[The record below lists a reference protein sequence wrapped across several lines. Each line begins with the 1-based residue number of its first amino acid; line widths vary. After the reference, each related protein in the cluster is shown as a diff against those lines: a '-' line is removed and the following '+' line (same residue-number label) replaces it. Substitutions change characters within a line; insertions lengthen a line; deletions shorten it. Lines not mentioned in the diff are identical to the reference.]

1 MGGDLMATLYSFTIA
16 LREAEFTQHGMTV
29 THSLLVEP
37 MHREHFTGTLKEALL
52 EVAIVSSRE
61 PRSHAA
67 ILTMRYPTDRKPAG
81 FDNAMTTI
89 RCNREEVPFV

>member
-1 MGGDLMATLYSFTIA
+1 MAAQYSFTIT

-29 THSLLVEP
+29 THSLTSPP
-37 MHREHFTGTLKEALL
+37 MHRENFSGTLKDGLAELANLS
-52 EVAIVSSRE
+52 AGE

-81 FDNAMTTI
+81 FDNAVTTI

>member
-1 MGGDLMATLYSFTIA
+1 MGGDLMAAQYSFLITI
-16 LREAEFTQHGMTV
+16 REAEFYPGGMTV
-29 THSLLVEP
+29 AYGLTSEP
-37 MHREHFTGTLKEALL
+37 LQRVHFTGTLKDGLVELANLS
-52 EVAIVSSRE
+52 AGE

-81 FDNAMTTI
+81 FDNAVTMI